1 MKPCWPR
8 PAKVS
13 TLPVPAGAVVAV
25 GVGVGVAVATG
36 VVGEAVGEALAEGEL
51 DGVTVAE
58 PLGLG
63 EGLVPGEVL
72 AVGLPEAAGEVDA
85 LGLLEPLGL
94 GELPVVVLV
103 GLADGEAE
111 APPEVP
117 VEDEVLGLLDF
128 FVDGLIVVS
137 VSDGLGQPEAAATI
151 TQSAASRKLG
161 ELTTDFIAKAP
172 FGGRSLAMSCT
183 RREGPRSRPG

>member
-25 GVGVGVAVATG
+25 GVGVGVAVAAG
-36 VVGEAVGEALAEGEL
+36 VVGVADGEVEAEGEA
-51 DGVTVAE
+51 DGFTVAE
-58 PLGLG
+58 ALGLG

-72 AVGLPEAAGEVDA
+72 AVGLPEGEVDA

-103 GLADGEAE
+103 GLALGVAEAE
-111 APPEVP
+111 VP
-117 VEDEVLGLLDF
+117 AEDDVLGLLDF
-128 FVDGLIVVS
+128 LVEGLIVVS
-137 VSDGLGQPEAAATI
+137 VSDGLGQPDAAATI

-161 ELTTDFIAKAP
+161 ELTNFIAKAP
-172 FGGRSLAMSCT
+172 FRGSSLAMSCT
-183 RREGPRSRPG
+183 RAGLKSRPG